1 MPAAS
6 IAVRTAESSSGAEVT
21 WKTVPSGS
29 TSSAPPSAATSRSSS
44 SSTPSAGTT
53 TTPRRSNCH
62 ATAPVAPRFP
72 PCFANMWRTSAAVR
86 FRLSVSA
93 STITATPSG
102 PYPSYTIVSN
112 ASASASAPEPFAIA
126 RSMLSFGIE
135 YDFAFSIA
143 FWSER
148 LFAGSPPPSFAA
160 TMIARESFEK
170 SLPRFASAA
179 PFLCL
184 IDDHLLCPDKARLLE
199 EELVQPRVAAELGV
213 ERGDEEAALAREHGV
228 AVDLRQHLDVRPEV
242 VDPRRA
248 DEDRA
253 ERPVLELEVGLE
265 RRDLPAE
272 RVAADGDV
280 DEAEVVAVEDDH

>member
-1 MPAAS
+1 
-6 IAVRTAESSSGAEVT
+6 
-21 WKTVPSGS
+21 
-29 TSSAPPSAATSRSSS
+29 
-44 SSTPSAGTT
+44 
-53 TTPRRSNCH
+53 
-62 ATAPVAPRFP
+62 
-72 PCFANMWRTSAAVR
+72 
-86 FRLSVSA
+86 
-93 STITATPSG
+93 
-102 PYPSYTIVSN
+102 
-112 ASASASAPEPFAIA
+112 
-126 RSMLSFGIE
+126 MLSFGME
-135 YDFAFSIA
+135 YERAFSIA
-143 FWSER
+143 FWR
-148 LFAGSPPPSFAA
+148 ARFPPGSPPPSFAA

-170 SLPRFASAA
+170 NLPRFASAA

-280 DEAEVVAVEDDH
+280 DEAEVVAVEDDHSGARPEDRAGERADGVVEAVEAHQARERRRVAAGEIASVEASTLLRLSYPDHV